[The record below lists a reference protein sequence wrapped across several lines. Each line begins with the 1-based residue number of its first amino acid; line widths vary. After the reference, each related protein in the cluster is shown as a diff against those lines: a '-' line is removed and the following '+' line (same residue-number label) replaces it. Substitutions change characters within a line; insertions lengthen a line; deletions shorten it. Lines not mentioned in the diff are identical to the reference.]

1 MKLIATLSINLVVL
15 VILAIPIR
23 ACDYVVGDV
32 NGNGHFN
39 GMDVVYAI
47 NFLSPHPG
55 PPPPPPYSC
64 ECPPGSGNIWY
75 VAGDVNGSCTFSG
88 LDVMYMVRYF
98 KGGAAPIPC
107 PSCPPTP
114 LLKVKTENEAR

>member
-1 MKLIATLSINLVVL
+1 MKQIVVAVVL
-15 VILAIPIR
+15 LAAVGIFAIPSW

-32 NGNGHFN
+32 NGNGHFT
-39 GMDVVYAI
+39 GMDVVYAV
-47 NFLSPHPG
+47 NVFSGG
-55 PPPPPPYSC
+55 PPPPDSC
-64 ECPPGSGNIWY
+64 ECPSGSCHVWN

-114 LLKVKTENEAR
+114 LLKSKMEVEAK